1 MLYNAIRIRN
11 CVKCATHVIRRV
23 KCHTDRTGGD
33 KLTTLFSSTF
43 FSQIDRHSQKFV
55 WSRIKSNIFQQRI
68 YSSLTIRRSIGGFY
82 LISLPIR
89 NWDKALS
96 LFRNEKISISNLTV
110 WHASNVCA
118 KRIHL
123 SSTTLEREITRHF
136 SIGNIAILPNRSRQI
151 EYHTHNW
158 TFRLGS
164 KHSLNGSPA
173 IP

>member
-1 MLYNAIRIRN
+1 MLYNAIHIRN

-23 KCHTDRTGGD
+23 KCHTDRTEGD
-33 KLTTLFSSTF
+33 KLTLFSSTF

-118 KRIHL
+118 KRIRL